1 MVCLDLGTSAF
12 RCLRRQDSCLVG
24 RKSPAMYISLPI
36 NEADVSLLKQMRIPV
51 IRSEDS
57 LVVVG
62 AAALDLAQALRI
74 SSIPL
79 LIDGLVP
86 TKDPLGRQ
94 LIGMVIDS
102 ILPNTGNATPCGLI
116 SRSAVDFEQ
125 STDLQ
130 LFAQLLRLKGYNPV
144 PITCASAVA
153 YAELGDDQFS
163 GLVLDWGASGASLG
177 AYRLG
182 DTLAECNLVNGG
194 ILIDE
199 RIARVRNRFCW
210 DREGNRYLNT
220 HAIEMWKQAA
230 QVRIDAPKTE
240 DDKLISAIYRE
251 QLVNILMRFKAAII
265 ATPAAWLFAQN
276 VKLICSGGCTQ
287 IGGFVQM
294 LASLIH
300 ELDLP
305 VKLSEILVCSPDQF
319 RMTRGGMIQ
328 MELDRLSDRVL
339 ISAS

>member
-12 RCLRRQDSCLVG
+12 RCLRRQESCLIG
-24 RKSPAMYISLPI
+24 RKSPATYISLPI

-79 LIDGLVP
+79 LMDGLVP
-86 TKDPLGRQ
+86 TNDPLGRQ
-94 LIGMVIDS
+94 LIGMVVDS
-102 ILPNTGNATPCGLI
+102 ILPNDENATSCGLI

-125 STDLQ
+125 SADLQ

-144 PITCASAVA
+144 PITSASALA

-182 DTLAECNLVNGG
+182 ETLAECNLVNGG
-194 ILIDE
+194 NLIDE

-220 HAIEMWKQAA
+220 HAIEMWKHAS
-230 QVRIDAPKTE
+230 QVRIDTPKTD
-240 DDKLISAIYRE
+240 DDKLISAIYQE

-276 VKLICSGGCTQ
+276 VKLICNGGCTQ
-287 IGGFVQM
+287 IGGFAEM

-305 VKLSEILVCSPDQF
+305 VKLSEILVCGPDQF
-319 RMTRGGMIQ
+319 RMARGGMVQ
-328 MELDRLSDRVL
+328 MELDRMSDRAL
-339 ISAS
+339 ISA